1 METEPASIIAVTLTF
16 KLTEV
21 SEMLLPR
28 CLQGWRG
35 HPGSSSMN
43 AYEMVS
49 QTETTGGMNNAAAW
63 KREGAFHMR
72 VHSAL
77 SDLTTPSIGT

>member
-1 METEPASIIAVTLTF
+1 
-16 KLTEV
+16 
-21 SEMLLPR
+21 
-28 CLQGWRG
+28 
-35 HPGSSSMN
+35 MN